1 MRFRRNGYKVPVRS
15 RIAVQRRSRLSRTRQ
30 LQHAVRQIEAD
41 RGPRIR
47 SRGKEQIACPAR
59 EIEDT
64 VVSRHGG
71 KVDQPLFPASVLA
84 IREKPGDEVV
94 AVGNGRKQPPYV
106 EAFTFRG
113 GDGRAEGQ

>member
-30 LQHAVRQIEAD
+30 LQHPVRQIEAD

-59 EIEDT
+59 EIENT
-64 VVSRHGG
+64 VVRSHGG
-71 KVDQPLFPASVLA
+71 KADQALFPAAVLA
-84 IREKPGDEVV
+84 IRKKPGDEVV
-94 AVGNGRKQPPYV
+94 AVGDGGKEPPHI
-106 EAFTFRG
+106 EAFAFRG
-113 GDGRAEGQ
+113 GEGRTKRQ